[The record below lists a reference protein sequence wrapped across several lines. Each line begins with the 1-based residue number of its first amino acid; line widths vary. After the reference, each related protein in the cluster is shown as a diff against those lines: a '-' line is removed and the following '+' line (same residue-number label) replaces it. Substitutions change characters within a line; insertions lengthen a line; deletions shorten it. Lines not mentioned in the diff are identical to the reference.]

1 MDNENTE
8 VNLEY
13 TIDSALSVNL
23 DKYRFRKSFDC
34 GLPVISKYYHDNLKR
49 ALVSENVSCI
59 GACSESAE
67 LIGFCTLT
75 FSELDKAR
83 VKTFLPEGN
92 LMPVVKVIKLAMLG
106 VDVNY
111 QGLGIGRA
119 LLMTA
124 FQRVFKVHGEI
135 PVKGI
140 FLDAAPNAV
149 GFYKALGFQK
159 LDEPDEHGSTPMFL
173 HIKYVKAAVQA
184 AAMGSSQ

>member
-1 MDNENTE
+1 MDDESTE
-8 VNLEY
+8 VNLMY
-13 TIDSALSVNL
+13 VIDSALIVNL
-23 DKYRFRKSFDC
+23 NKYRFAKSFDC
-34 GLPVISKYYHDNLKR
+34 GLPVINKYYHDNLKR

-59 GACSESAE
+59 GACSASAE

-75 FSELDKAR
+75 FHELDR
-83 VKTFLPEGN
+83 GLVKDFLPEGN
-92 LMPVVKVIKLAMLG
+92 IMPAVKVIKLAMLG
-106 VDVNY
+106 VDAKY
-111 QGLGIGRA
+111 QGFGIGRH

-140 FLDAAPNAV
+140 FLDAAPNAL
-149 GFYKALGFQK
+149 GFYKALGFQA

-184 AAMGSSQ
+184 AAMDSPK